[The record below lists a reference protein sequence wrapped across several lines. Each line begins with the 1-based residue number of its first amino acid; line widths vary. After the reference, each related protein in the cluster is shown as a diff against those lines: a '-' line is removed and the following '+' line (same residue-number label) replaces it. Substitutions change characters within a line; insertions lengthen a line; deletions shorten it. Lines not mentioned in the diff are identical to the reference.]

1 MEEEKVS
8 GINNIDENKSNGDMP
23 SDGRSN
29 TLDSEFFVKIEDDA
43 EEVKPLEEP
52 HIDDM
57 LTYEER
63 LIEESKIEKDEE
75 KPTDNAFDG
84 SSVSNGEVV
93 KANIPS
99 WDELFASLTSN
110 VDSSS
115 DIDKFVTENK
125 IETVPLEDKVLEEN
139 SNELDVDKA
148 PETVDVV
155 IEKVEG
161 SLDTNTDNM
170 DVEMPDEE
178 KHEFFNFG
186 KKEDISEVEKADEN
200 LGEIG
205 IEKEPETIEIEAEK
219 TEEKIEDIAS
229 EISIEEPKEEK
240 HGFFNFGKKED
251 ASEVEKVPENL
262 GEIGIEKE
270 PETIEIEEA
279 KTEEKE
285 EDIAS
290 EISIEESKEEKH
302 GFFNFGKKEDTSEV
316 EKAPENLGE
325 IEVEKEQETIEVET
339 EKVEENAATEI
350 SIEEPKEENVDE
362 FSFDSFTRIE
372 PIVEDQPEEEIKE
385 EIEEVVEPKI
395 EEPAEKFVESE
406 IDMFGFDETPTR
418 EDIYGK
424 EEIEPE
430 EVEEIVEE
438 VIPEE
443 VAKPKIEEPAEKFIE
458 SEVDMFGF
466 DETPT
471 REDIYGKEE
480 IEPEEILEEK
490 VEEVIPEEVPEPV
503 IEETAEKFVESEV
516 DMFAFDE
523 TPTRE
528 EAYGKEL
535 KENIEDEK
543 EVEIEK
549 VEEEKAPIIE
559 EPKKI
564 IPENPVDLFSFDSVT
579 DPKTIEQNN
588 NDGKTFL
595 DYLKTSENNDS
606 NEAEISVENQ
616 EETLVSDLNN
626 EIIQEQN
633 EDKVEHEFAAEV
645 PVENQEENLVA
656 DLNNEI
662 MQEQNED
669 QAEQELAVEM
679 PLENEEETLVAD
691 LNNEIIQEQNEDQV
705 EHEFAAE

>member
-148 PETVDVV
+148 PETVDVD

-161 SLDTNTDNM
+161 SLDENTANM

-178 KHEFFNFG
+178 KRGFFNFD
-186 KKEDISEVEKADEN
+186 KKEDISEVEKVPEN

-251 ASEVEKVPENL
+251 ISEVEKVPENL

-270 PETIEIEEA
+270 P
-279 KTEEKE
+279 
-285 EDIAS
+285 
-290 EISIEESKEEKH
+290 
-302 GFFNFGKKEDTSEV
+302 
-316 EKAPENLGE
+316 
-325 IEVEKEQETIEVET
+325 
-339 EKVEENAATEI
+339 
-350 SIEEPKEENVDE
+350 
-362 FSFDSFTRIE
+362 
-372 PIVEDQPEEEIKE
+372 
-385 EIEEVVEPKI
+385 
-395 EEPAEKFVESE
+395 
-406 IDMFGFDETPTR
+406 
-418 EDIYGK
+418 
-424 EEIEPE
+424 
-430 EVEEIVEE
+430 
-438 VIPEE
+438 
-443 VAKPKIEEPAEKFIE
+443 
-458 SEVDMFGF
+458 
-466 DETPT
+466 
-471 REDIYGKEE
+471 
-480 IEPEEILEEK
+480 
-490 VEEVIPEEVPEPV
+490 
-503 IEETAEKFVESEV
+503 
-516 DMFAFDE
+516 
-523 TPTRE
+523 
-528 EAYGKEL
+528 
-535 KENIEDEK
+535 
-543 EVEIEK
+543 
-549 VEEEKAPIIE
+549 
-559 EPKKI
+559 
-564 IPENPVDLFSFDSVT
+564 
-579 DPKTIEQNN
+579 
-588 NDGKTFL
+588 
-595 DYLKTSENNDS
+595 
-606 NEAEISVENQ
+606 
-616 EETLVSDLNN
+616 
-626 EIIQEQN
+626 
-633 EDKVEHEFAAEV
+633 
-645 PVENQEENLVA
+645 
-656 DLNNEI
+656 
-662 MQEQNED
+662 
-669 QAEQELAVEM
+669 
-679 PLENEEETLVAD
+679 
-691 LNNEIIQEQNEDQV
+691 
-705 EHEFAAE
+705 